1 MPEPTQGPSEI
12 DLARLAGEIEA
23 EVRAR
28 RAAGEYPPGMERELD
43 QLFARFAPPEV
54 SSDFGAALEQ
64 AEDLVLIEPI
74 IPTASQKPVLGVVKK
89 VVAKL
94 IAFYHAW
101 LGQQISALAVAITSA
116 LRLLGD
122 RVRDLEETQGDIARA
137 RSAGARIPAVRDDAV
152 WADAVV
158 DALKGRTGRIAI
170 MECGDGALLQSVVA
184 AGFDAYGVESRID
197 LADAAQQKGL
207 EVRVDAGAAH
217 LQAVAKGALDGIV
230 LRAIVERAPLGEV
243 LELLDASAARV
254 RAGGR
259 IAVCSIRREA
269 WGTGATVVE
278 ADLLPGRPLQPQSW
292 EALLIEG
299 GFTDVNIVDAG
310 TDAYVVSATRSE

>member
-1 MPEPTQGPSEI
+1 MPEPTEGPSEI
-12 DLARLAGEIEA
+12 DLRQLAAEIEA

-43 QLFARFAPPEV
+43 KLFARFAPPEV
-54 SSDFGAALEQ
+54 STDFGAALEK

-74 IPTASQKPVLGVVKK
+74 IPTASQKPVLGIVKK

-101 LGQQISALAVAITSA
+101 LGQQISALAVAITNV
-116 LRLLGD
+116 LRLVGD
-122 RVRDLEETQGDIARA
+122 RVTDLEHTQGDVARA

-152 WADAVV
+152 WARAVV
-158 DALKGRTGRIAI
+158 DALKGCTGRIAI
-170 MECGDGALLQSVVA
+170 VECGDGALLQSVVT
-184 AGFDAYGVESRID
+184 AGFDAYGVESRAE

-217 LQAVAKGALDGIV
+217 LQAVAKDALEGIV
-230 LRAIVERAPLGEV
+230 LRAIVERAPLGEL
-243 LELLDASAARV
+243 LELVDAGAERLRV
-254 RAGGR
+254 GGR

-278 ADLLPGRPLQPQSW
+278 ADVLPGRPLQPQSW
-292 EALLIEG
+292 EALLVES
-299 GFTDVNIVDAG
+299 GFTDVNVVDAG
-310 TDAYVVSATRSE
+310 ADAYVVSATRSE